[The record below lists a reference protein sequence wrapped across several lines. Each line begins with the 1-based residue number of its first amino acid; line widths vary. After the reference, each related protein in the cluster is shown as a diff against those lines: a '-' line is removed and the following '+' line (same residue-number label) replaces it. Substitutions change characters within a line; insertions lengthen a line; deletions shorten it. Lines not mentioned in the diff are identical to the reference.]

1 MDPHLIANV
10 FMEAFEE
17 EAISISEKKLTCYIS
32 FTRKKIYEMFEGE
45 FNTNDPYNFFML
57 SFNVKVLLPPFFFK

>member
-32 FTRKKIYEMFEGE
+32 FTRKKSMKC
-45 FNTNDPYNFFML
+45 L
-57 SFNVKVLLPPFFFK
+57 KVNLTPMIRIIFLCFPLM